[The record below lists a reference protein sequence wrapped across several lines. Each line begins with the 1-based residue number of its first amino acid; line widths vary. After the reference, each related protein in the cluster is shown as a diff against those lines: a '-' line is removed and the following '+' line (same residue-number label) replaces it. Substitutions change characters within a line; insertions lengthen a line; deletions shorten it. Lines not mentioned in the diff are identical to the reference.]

1 MSPELIGSLGVSL
14 LLIAFVL
21 NLARRLS
28 ERHPVYLLMNVFG
41 CALAAW
47 YAWVGQQVPFVVLE
61 TVWGVAAL
69 VKLGLVFIKK
79 APAETGA

>member
-14 LLIAFVL
+14 LLLAFVL

-28 ERHPVYLLMNVFG
+28 ERHPVYLLMNVLG

-69 VKLGLVFIKK
+69 LKLLLVTIKK